1 MSNTANIVKMTEI
14 TDTTK
19 MIDLGVEIVTTET
32 EMIVATE
39 MTNVTYLTIEIE
51 MIDLV
56 VVTDK
61 IKTKIT
67 ELRVETKAKID
78 LIINLRINHNKKREI
93 TSMKNSIYAA

>member
-1 MSNTANIVKMTEI
+1 
-14 TDTTK
+14 
-19 MIDLGVEIVTTET
+19 MIDLGVDIVTTET

-39 MTNVTYLTIEIE
+39 MTTITYLITEIE

-67 ELRVETKAKID
+67 ELRVETKARID

-93 TSMKNSIYAA
+93 TSMKDSTYATQYTS